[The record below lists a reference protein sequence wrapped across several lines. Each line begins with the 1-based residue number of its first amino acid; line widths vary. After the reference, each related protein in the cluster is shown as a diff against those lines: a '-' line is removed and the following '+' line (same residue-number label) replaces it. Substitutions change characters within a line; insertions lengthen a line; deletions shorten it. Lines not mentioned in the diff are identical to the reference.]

1 MKDEIISVCPLLG
14 VSVTGRNLALLS
26 NSYFILHTLMH
37 RFPFPLRFSIPA
49 ILLLFGSV
57 LGLVSFQRGV
67 SQSSYRTET
76 IVSQEAT
83 FSGSQTATLLEYLYR
98 SAQGKGADL
107 AIAQISSAPNLR
119 LALLCD
125 ENNRVLL
132 STRFD
137 LRNRLVSDTIAASS
151 LSAII
156 KVQQTKSSQVIFSDD
171 RQTIKVIYPVVLGAS
186 PGDVVPSRV
195 GVLLLEYDLS
205 ALKAQAHRDALERS
219 LIYSVALAVLCS
231 LLWFFFHETL
241 NLRVEKLVAASQSL
255 AQGNLE
261 ARANLQGSDELSQI
275 SKAFDQM
282 AEEIQKSTETLRQ
295 NEELKQALYKLK
307 QTQAQLIQ
315 AEKMSSLG
323 QMVAGVAHEINN
335 PVNFIH
341 GNLLYVNEYT
351 QALLNIVHLY
361 QQHYPN
367 PASEITEQAEEADL
381 EFLTEDLPKMLTSL
395 KVGTERIR
403 QIVLSLRNFSR
414 HDEAEMKEVDIHE
427 GIDSTLMILQN
438 RLKGARDSP
447 RVEVI
452 KDYGT
457 LPKVEC
463 YAGQLNQVFMNII
476 NNGIDALLEA
486 EDNDTRE
493 IRIRTEVK
501 DSDWIVIAIADNGPG
516 MTQET
521 RQRIFDPFFTTKPV
535 GSGTGLGLSISYQ
548 IVIEQHGGQLKC
560 ISVPGEGA
568 QFFIEIPVQQR
579 RRVQKKGE

>member
-1 MKDEIISVCPLLG
+1 
-14 VSVTGRNLALLS
+14 
-26 NSYFILHTLMH
+26 MH

-186 PGDVVPSRV
+186 PGEVVPSRV

-231 LLWFFFHETL
+231 LLWFFFHDTL

-307 QTQAQLIQ
+307 QTQTQLIQ

-341 GNLLYVNEYT
+341 GNLIYVNEYT

-367 PASEITEQAEEADL
+367 PAPEITEQAEEADL

-486 EDNDTRE
+486 KDNDTRE
-493 IRIRTEVK
+493 IRIHTEVK
-501 DSDWIVIAIADNGPG
+501 DSDWVVIAIADNGPG

-560 ISVPGEGA
+560 ISAPGEGA

-579 RRVQKKGE
+579 RRIQKKGD

>member
-1 MKDEIISVCPLLG
+1 
-14 VSVTGRNLALLS
+14 
-26 NSYFILHTLMH
+26 MH

-49 ILLLFGSV
+49 ILLFFGSV
-57 LGLVSFQRGV
+57 LGLVSFERAV

-76 IVSQEAT
+76 LVSEEAK

-119 LALLCD
+119 FALLCD

-186 PGDVVPSRV
+186 PGEVVPSRV

-307 QTQAQLIQ
+307 QTQTQLIQ

-341 GNLLYVNEYT
+341 GNLIYVNEYT

-367 PASEITEQAEEADL
+367 PAPEITEQAEEADL

-501 DSDWIVIAIADNGPG
+501 DSDWVVIAIADNGPG

>member
-1 MKDEIISVCPLLG
+1 
-14 VSVTGRNLALLS
+14 
-26 NSYFILHTLMH
+26 MH

-186 PGDVVPSRV
+186 PGEVVPSRV

-307 QTQAQLIQ
+307 QTQTQLIQ

-341 GNLLYVNEYT
+341 GNLIYVNEYT

-367 PASEITEQAEEADL
+367 PAPEITEQAEEADL

-486 EDNDTRE
+486 KDNDTRE
-493 IRIRTEVK
+493 IRIHTEVK
-501 DSDWIVIAIADNGPG
+501 DSDWVVIAIADNGPG

-560 ISVPGEGA
+560 ISAPGEGA

-579 RRVQKKGE
+579 RRIQKKGD

>member
-1 MKDEIISVCPLLG
+1 
-14 VSVTGRNLALLS
+14 
-26 NSYFILHTLMH
+26 
-37 RFPFPLRFSIPA
+37 
-49 ILLLFGSV
+49 
-57 LGLVSFQRGV
+57 
-67 SQSSYRTET
+67 
-76 IVSQEAT
+76 
-83 FSGSQTATLLEYLYR
+83 
-98 SAQGKGADL
+98 
-107 AIAQISSAPNLR
+107 
-119 LALLCD
+119 
-125 ENNRVLL
+125 
-132 STRFD
+132 
-137 LRNRLVSDTIAASS
+137 

-171 RQTIKVIYPVVLGAS
+171 RQTIKAIYPVVLGAS
-186 PGDVVPSRV
+186 PGEVVPSRV

-367 PASEITEQAEEADL
+367 PAPEITEQAEEADL

-486 EDNDTRE
+486 KDNDTRE
-493 IRIRTEVK
+493 IRIHTEVK

-548 IVIEQHGGQLKC
+548 IVLEQHGGQLKC
-560 ISVPGEGA
+560 ISAPGEGA

>member
-1 MKDEIISVCPLLG
+1 
-14 VSVTGRNLALLS
+14 
-26 NSYFILHTLMH
+26 MH

-83 FSGSQTATLLEYLYR
+83 FSASQTAALLEYLYR
-98 SAQGKGADL
+98 SAQGKGAAL

-119 LALLCD
+119 FALLCD
-125 ENNRVLL
+125 ENDRVLL

-137 LRNRLVSDTIAASS
+137 LRNRLVSDILAASS
-151 LSAII
+151 LSAIR
-156 KVQQTKSSQVIFSDD
+156 KVRQTQSNQVIFSDD
-171 RQTIKVIYPVVLGAS
+171 RQTIRAIYPVMLESSSREAI
-186 PGDVVPSRV
+186 PSRV

-205 ALKAQAHRDALERS
+205 ALKAQAYRDALERW
-219 LIYSVALAVLCS
+219 LIYTVALAVLCS

-241 NLRVEKLVAASQSL
+241 NLRVEKLVAASNSL
-255 AQGNLE
+255 ARGNLE
-261 ARANLQGSDELSQI
+261 VRANLHGSDELSQI

-282 AEEIQKSTETLRQ
+282 AEAIQKNTETLRQ
-295 NEELKQALYKLK
+295 NEELKQALYQLK
-307 QTQAQLIQ
+307 QTQFQLIQ

-341 GNLLYVNEYT
+341 GNLIYVNEYT
-351 QALLNIVHLY
+351 QALLNLVHLY

-367 PASEITEQAEEADL
+367 PAPEITEQAEEADL

-403 QIVLSLRNFSR
+403 QIVLNLRNFSR
-414 HDEAEMKEVDIHE
+414 HDEAEMKEVDLHE
-427 GIDSTLMILQN
+427 GIDSTLMILQH
-438 RLKGARDSP
+438 RLKGARDS
-447 RVEVI
+447 RSVEVI
-452 KDYGT
+452 KDYGN

-476 NNGIDALLEA
+476 NNGIDALSEA
-486 EDNDTRE
+486 KANDKGK

-501 DSDWIVIAIADNGPG
+501 DSDWVVIAIADNGLG
-516 MTQET
+516 MTQEVQ
-521 RQRIFDPFFTTKPV
+521 QRIFDPFFTTKPV

-548 IVIEQHGGQLKC
+548 IVVEKHSGKLKC
-560 ISVPGEGA
+560 ISAPGEGT
-568 QFFIEIPVQQR
+568 QFLIEIPVLQR
-579 RRVQKKGE
+579 SRETGKMGE

>member
-1 MKDEIISVCPLLG
+1 
-14 VSVTGRNLALLS
+14 
-26 NSYFILHTLMH
+26 MH

-49 ILLLFGSV
+49 ILLFFGSV
-57 LGLVSFQRGV
+57 LGLVSFERAV

-76 IVSQEAT
+76 LVSEEAK

-107 AIAQISSAPNLR
+107 AITQISSAPNLR
-119 LALLCD
+119 FALLCD

-186 PGDVVPSRV
+186 PGEVVPSRV

-231 LLWFFFHETL
+231 LLWFFFHDTL

-307 QTQAQLIQ
+307 QTQTQLIQ

-341 GNLLYVNEYT
+341 GNLIYVNEYT

-367 PASEITEQAEEADL
+367 PAPEITEQAEEADL

-493 IRIRTEVK
+493 IRIHTEVK

>member
-1 MKDEIISVCPLLG
+1 
-14 VSVTGRNLALLS
+14 
-26 NSYFILHTLMH
+26 MH
-37 RFPFPLRFSIPA
+37 RFPFSLRFSIPA
-49 ILLLFGSV
+49 ILLFFGSV
-57 LGLVSFQRGV
+57 LGLVSFERAV

-76 IVSQEAT
+76 LVSEEAK

-119 LALLCD
+119 FALLCD

-186 PGDVVPSRV
+186 PGEVVPSRV

-307 QTQAQLIQ
+307 QTQTQLIQ

-341 GNLLYVNEYT
+341 GNLIYVNEYT

-367 PASEITEQAEEADL
+367 PAPEITEQAEEADL

-438 RLKGARDSP
+438 RLKGARDSA

-486 EDNDTRE
+486 KDNDTRE
-493 IRIRTEVK
+493 IRIHTEVK
-501 DSDWIVIAIADNGPG
+501 DSDWVVIAIADNGPG

-560 ISVPGEGA
+560 ISAPGEGA

-579 RRVQKKGE
+579 RRIQKKGD

>member
-1 MKDEIISVCPLLG
+1 
-14 VSVTGRNLALLS
+14 
-26 NSYFILHTLMH
+26 MH

-49 ILLLFGSV
+49 ILLFFGSV
-57 LGLVSFQRGV
+57 LGLVSFERAV

-76 IVSQEAT
+76 LVSEEAK

-119 LALLCD
+119 FALLCD

-186 PGDVVPSRV
+186 PGEVVPSRV

-381 EFLTEDLPKMLTSL
+381 EFLSEDLPKMLTSL

-501 DSDWIVIAIADNGPG
+501 DSDWVVIAIADNGPG

>member
-1 MKDEIISVCPLLG
+1 
-14 VSVTGRNLALLS
+14 
-26 NSYFILHTLMH
+26 MH

-49 ILLLFGSV
+49 ILLFFGSV
-57 LGLVSFQRGV
+57 LGLVSFERAV

-76 IVSQEAT
+76 LVSEEAK

-119 LALLCD
+119 FALLCD

-186 PGDVVPSRV
+186 PGEVVPSRV

-219 LIYSVALAVLCS
+219 LIYSVALAGLCS

-315 AEKMSSLG
+315 AEKMSGLG

-341 GNLLYVNEYT
+341 GNLIYVNEYT

-367 PASEITEQAEEADL
+367 PAPEITEQAEEADL
-381 EFLTEDLPKMLTSL
+381 EFLSEDLPKMLTSL

-486 EDNDTRE
+486 KDNDTRE

-501 DSDWIVIAIADNGPG
+501 DSDWVVIAIADNGPG

-560 ISVPGEGA
+560 ISAPGEGA
-568 QFFIEIPVQQR
+568 QFLIEIPVQQR
-579 RRVQKKGE
+579 RRIQKKGD

>member
-1 MKDEIISVCPLLG
+1 
-14 VSVTGRNLALLS
+14 
-26 NSYFILHTLMH
+26 MH

-83 FSGSQTATLLEYLYR
+83 FSASQTAALLEYLYR
-98 SAQGKGADL
+98 SAQGKGAAL

-119 LALLCD
+119 FALLCD
-125 ENNRVLL
+125 ENDRVLL

-137 LRNRLVSDTIAASS
+137 LRNRLVSDTLAASS
-151 LSAII
+151 LSAIR
-156 KVQQTKSSQVIFSDD
+156 KVRQTQSNQVIFSDD
-171 RQTIKVIYPVVLGAS
+171 RQTIRAIYPVMLESS
-186 PGDVVPSRV
+186 PREVIPSRV

-205 ALKAQAHRDALERS
+205 TLKAQAYRDALERW
-219 LIYSVALAVLCS
+219 LIYTVALAVLCS

-241 NLRVEKLVAASQSL
+241 NLRVEKLVAASNSL
-255 AQGNLE
+255 ARGNLE
-261 ARANLQGSDELSQI
+261 VRANLHGSDELSQI

-282 AEEIQKSTETLRQ
+282 AEAIQKNTETLRQ
-295 NEELKQALYKLK
+295 NEELKQALYQLK
-307 QTQAQLIQ
+307 QTQFQLIQ

-341 GNLLYVNEYT
+341 GNLIYVNEYT
-351 QALLNIVHLY
+351 QALLNLVHLY

-367 PASEITEQAEEADL
+367 PAPEITEQAEEADL

-403 QIVLSLRNFSR
+403 QIVLNLRNFSR
-414 HDEAEMKEVDIHE
+414 HDEAEMKEVDLHE
-427 GIDSTLMILQN
+427 GIDSTLMILQH
-438 RLKGARDSP
+438 RLKGARDS
-447 RVEVI
+447 RSVEVI
-452 KDYGT
+452 KDYGN

-476 NNGIDALLEA
+476 NNGIDALSEA
-486 EDNDTRE
+486 KANDKGK

-501 DSDWIVIAIADNGPG
+501 DSDWVVIAIADNGLG
-516 MTQET
+516 MTQEVQ
-521 RQRIFDPFFTTKPV
+521 QRIFDPFFTTKPV

-548 IVIEQHGGQLKC
+548 IVVEKHSGKLKC
-560 ISVPGEGA
+560 ISAPGEGT
-568 QFFIEIPVQQR
+568 QFLIEIPVLQR
-579 RRVQKKGE
+579 SRETGKMGE